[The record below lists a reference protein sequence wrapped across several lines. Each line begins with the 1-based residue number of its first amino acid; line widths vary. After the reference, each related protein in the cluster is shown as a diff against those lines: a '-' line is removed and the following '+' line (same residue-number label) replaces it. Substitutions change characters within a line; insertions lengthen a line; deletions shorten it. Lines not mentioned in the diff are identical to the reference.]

1 LSQLVNTF
9 CMKQLPC
16 ESAHRWIGSTLRSQQ
31 CFRREMEWIWNGWRR
46 KDHNDIEIRI
56 KLRDKACWTAATTED
71 DDMFVHWF
79 WWINRRSTVW
89 KGRRERCQTRLL
101 LFQQQRED
109 MDDVSLAY
117 PCLHATA
124 MLVRFHVA
132 CSLVRRAR
140 STSDLL
146 NHEWRLC
153 RKVELKSSTTDEVQS
168 HELTRKI
175 SCTVRFDGCAASGH
189 LWGSR

>member
-1 LSQLVNTF
+1 
-9 CMKQLPC
+9 
-16 ESAHRWIGSTLRSQQ
+16 
-31 CFRREMEWIWNGWRR
+31 MEWIWNGWRR
-46 KDHNDIEIRI
+46 KDHNVIELRI
-56 KLRDKACWTAATTED
+56 KLRDKACWTAANTED

-79 WWINRRSTVW
+79 WLIHRRSTVW

-124 MLVRFHVA
+124 ILVRFHVA
-132 CSLVRRAR
+132 CSLVGRAR

-168 HELTRKI
+168 HEHSRNISGKI
-175 SCTVRFDGCAASGH
+175 WPMCGQITGPPSLRHVRRCCALAGSPSSGA
-189 LWGSR
+189 RAREPA

>member
-1 LSQLVNTF
+1 
-9 CMKQLPC
+9 
-16 ESAHRWIGSTLRSQQ
+16 
-31 CFRREMEWIWNGWRR
+31 
-46 KDHNDIEIRI
+46 
-56 KLRDKACWTAATTED
+56 
-71 DDMFVHWF
+71 
-79 WWINRRSTVW
+79 
-89 KGRRERCQTRLL
+89 
-101 LFQQQRED
+101 

-175 SCTVRFDGCAASGH
+175 SCTVRFDRCAALLVKMDKLPDPPAFDTFVAVAHWPAIRHPGRVLVSQPSTQRFARFSDSTVNLGGLRH
-189 LWGSR
+189 KKLSTGTERDTCCKVHARDWL